1 MSSMLEFDDEAT
13 RRLVEAYSTPDV
25 IAQRRITLENLG
37 LTAGERVLDVG
48 SGPGMLA
55 AEMAEVVGADG
66 AVHGIDVSDSMLA
79 IAQRLERAPNAA
91 QMEFVQADA
100 CALPYADASFD
111 VVVST
116 QVYEYVEDIEGALAE
131 VHRVLRPGGRVFILD
146 THWDSLV
153 WHSRDR
159 ERMRR
164 VQVAWEDHLAH
175 PDLPQR
181 LTALLQDGGFELRE
195 RSAWTL
201 LNAGWDERAFSA
213 GILGVVAAYV
223 PGHAGVTE
231 DEAAAWA
238 QELRSL
244 GRDYFFSLTRYL
256 FLAVAEPS

>member
-1 MSSMLEFDDEAT
+1 MLEFDEEAS
-13 RRLVEAYSTPDV
+13 RRVVEAYSSADV
-25 IAQRRITLENLG
+25 IAQRRMTLDKLG

-55 AEMAEVVGADG
+55 AEMAAAVGAGG
-66 AVHGIDVSDSMLA
+66 AVHGIDVSDSMIA
-79 IAQRLERAPNAA
+79 IAQRQERAPKSAP
-91 QMEFVQADA
+91 MEFVQADA
-100 CALPYADASFD
+100 GALPYEEASFD

-131 VHRVLRPGGRVFILD
+131 VRRVLRPGGRVFILD

-164 VQVAWEDHLAH
+164 VQLAWEEHLAH
-175 PDLPQR
+175 PGLPQR
-181 LTALLQDGGFELRE
+181 LTGLLEDGGFAIRE

-201 LNAGWDERAFSA
+201 LNAGWDEGAFSSS
-213 GILGVVAAYV
+213 LVGVVAAYV
-223 PGHAGVTE
+223 PGHADVTE
-231 DEAAAWA
+231 DEAAGWA
-238 QELRSL
+238 QELREL

>member
-1 MSSMLEFDDEAT
+1 MLEFDEEAS
-13 RRLVEAYSTPDV
+13 RRVVEAYSTADV
-25 IAQRRITLENLG
+25 IAQRRMTLEKLG
-37 LTAGERVLDVG
+37 LTAAERVLDVG

-55 AEMAEVVGADG
+55 AEMAEAVGSGG

-79 IAQRLERAPNAA
+79 IAQRLESAPDAA
-91 QMEFVQADA
+91 PMEFVQADA
-100 CALPYADASFD
+100 CALPYEDASFD
-111 VVVST
+111 AVVST
-116 QVYEYVEDIEGALAE
+116 QVYEYVADIERALAE
-131 VHRVLRPGGRVFILD
+131 VRRVLRPGGRVFILD

-175 PDLPQR
+175 PGLPQR
-181 LTALLQDGGFELRE
+181 LTGLLEDTGFAVRE
-195 RSAWTL
+195 RSTWTL
-201 LNAGWDERAFSA
+201 LNAGWDEQAFSA

-238 QELRSL
+238 DELRAL